1 MQISLKLEVMKVV
14 TVEFSLSSADKE
26 KKTDDSK
33 DTTEPKPSTD
43 TNSKQ

>member
-14 TVEFSLSSADKE
+14 TLEFSLSSADKE

-33 DTTEPKPSTD
+33 DTTEPKPSTAD
-43 TNSKQ
+43 NKQ